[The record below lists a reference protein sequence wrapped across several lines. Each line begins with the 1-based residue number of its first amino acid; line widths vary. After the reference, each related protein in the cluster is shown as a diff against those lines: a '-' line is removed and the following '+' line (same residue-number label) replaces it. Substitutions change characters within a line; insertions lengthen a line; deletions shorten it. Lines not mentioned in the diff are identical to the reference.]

1 MRLCDNWDLVQS
13 KIEKTPKVVV
23 ITGASSGIGAA
34 LTRQLAS
41 QGHQLV
47 IAARR
52 ESELKQVAAETGSKA
67 IPVVTDVTRRRDLE
81 NLRDF
86 ALKKNGHID
95 VWVNNAGRGI
105 TKTVMELTDH
115 EFDSIIDVVL
125 KSVFYGTQTIVPHF
139 QERGEGHLI
148 NISSFLGRVP
158 LVSNRSIY
166 NAAKSAVNVLTAN
179 LRMDLKAKYPQIKVS
194 LVLPGIVDT
203 DFHRVAGTATE
214 VKAGSQVGP
223 QRVQSADE
231 VATQIASLI
240 AHPVAE
246 LYTNPALSELP
257 RQYYAD
263 VEAFEENLARR
274 SSGN

>member
-1 MRLCDNWDLVQS
+1 M
-13 KIEKTPKVVV
+13 TGKVVV

-52 ESELKQVAAETGSKA
+52 ESELTQVASETGSKA

-86 ALKKNGHID
+86 ALKKHGHID
-95 VWVNNAGRGI
+95 VRVNNAGRGI

-166 NAAKSAVNVLTAN
+166 SAAKSAVNVLTSN
-179 LRMDLKAKYPQIKVS
+179 LRMDLKGKYPRIKVS

-203 DFHRVAGTATE
+203 DFHRVAGTPMAM
-214 VKAGSQVGP
+214 KAGSQVGP
-223 QRVQSADE
+223 QKAQSAGE
-231 VATQIASLI
+231 VAIKVASLI
-240 AHPVAE
+240 DHPAAE
-246 LYTNPALSELP
+246 LYTNPAIS
-257 RQYYAD
+257 D
-263 VEAFEENLARR
+263 
-274 SSGN
+274 S

>member
-1 MRLCDNWDLVQS
+1 M
-13 KIEKTPKVVV
+13 TGKVVV

-67 IPVVTDVTRRRDLE
+67 TPVVTDVTRRRDLE
-81 NLRDF
+81 NLRDS
-86 ALKKNGHID
+86 ALKKHGRID

-166 NAAKSAVNVLTAN
+166 SAAKSAVNVLTSN
-179 LRMDLKAKYPQIKVS
+179 LRMDLNGKYPRIKVS

-203 DFHRVAGTATE
+203 DFHRVAGTPMAM
-214 VKAGSQVGP
+214 KAGSQVGP
-223 QRVQSADE
+223 QTVQSASD
-231 VATQIASLI
+231 VAIQVASLI
-240 AHPVAE
+240 DHPVAE
-246 LYTNPALSELP
+246 LYTNPALSELTQ
-257 RQYYAD
+257 QYYAD
-263 VEAFEENLARR
+263 VEAFEENMARR

>member
-1 MRLCDNWDLVQS
+1 M
-13 KIEKTPKVVV
+13 

-52 ESELKQVAAETGSKA
+52 EDELKQVAAQTGSRA
-67 IPVVTDVTRRRDLE
+67 VPVVADVTRRRDLE
-81 NLRDF
+81 NLRDV
-86 ALKKNGHID
+86 ALKKHGQVD

-105 TKTVMELTDH
+105 TKTVMELTDQ
-115 EFDSIIDVVL
+115 EFDEIIDVVL

-166 NAAKSAVNVLTAN
+166 SAAKSAVNVLTAN
-179 LRMDLKAKYPQIKVS
+179 LRVDLKAKYPQVKVS
-194 LVLPGIVDT
+194 LVMPSLVET
-203 DFHRVAGTATE
+203 DFHRVAGNPMAI
-214 VKAGSQVGP
+214 KAGSQVGP
-223 QRVQSADE
+223 QRVQSANE

-240 AHPVAE
+240 EHPVAE
-246 LYTNPALSELP
+246 LYTNQASSELA

-263 VEAFEENLARR
+263 IGAFEENMARR